1 MNYQL
6 KKKINELFKPNK
18 KNCFIVAEISAN
30 HDKNINNVIKIINNA
45 NKIGIDAVKVQLY
58 KPDKITINSNKKD
71 FKIKKNNSWAGY
83 NNLYNLYKKGSTPYH
98 WYPKLLKLCNKKK
111 IILFSSVFDLDTVD
125 YLEAHNC
132 PIYKIASPEITD
144 IPLLE
149 KVAKTKKPIF
159 ISSGLADKSDLS
171 LAIKTLK
178 KNKCKKIILMKCTSA
193 YPAPV
198 SEINLKTMKDFKR
211 LFKVD
216 VGFSDHTI
224 GNVAAIVAVTSGA
237 KVIEKHIKINKNI
250 KTLDNFFSQDLKNFG
265 KFVKEIREAESCYGN
280 INYNISKS
288 SKINLNGR
296 KSLYVIRDIKK
307 NELFTSE
314 NIKAVRPSKGLHP
327 KYLKKFLK
335 KKSKIN
341 FQKGDRL
348 TLKGLN

>member
-1 MNYQL
+1 MHPHL
-6 KKKINELFKPNK
+6 KKKIIELFKTS
-18 KNCFIVAEISAN
+18 KNRCFIVAEISAN
-30 HDKNINNVIKIINNA
+30 HNKNINNVIKIINNA
-45 NKIGIDAVKVQLY
+45 KRIGIDAIKLQLY
-58 KPDKITINSNKKD
+58 KPDSITVNSNKKD
-71 FKIKKNNSWAGY
+71 FKIKKNNSWARY
-83 NNLYNLYKKGSTPYH
+83 NNLYDLYKKGSTPYH

-125 YLEAHNC
+125 FLESHNC

-149 KVAKTKKPIF
+149 KVAKTKKPVF
-159 ISSGLADKSDLS
+159 ISSGLANKSDLD

-178 KNKCKKIILMKCTSA
+178 KNNCKKIVLMKCTSA
-193 YPAPV
+193 YPAPLN
-198 SEINLKTMKDFKR
+198 EINLKTMKDFKKF
-211 LFKVD
+211 FKVD

-224 GNVAAIVAVTSGA
+224 GNVAAIVAAISGA
-237 KVIEKHIKINKNI
+237 KVIEKHIKINKSI

-288 SKINLNGR
+288 SKLNFNGR
-296 KSLYVIRDIKK
+296 KSLYVVKDINK
-307 NELFTSE
+307 NEFFTSE

-327 KYLKKFLK
+327 KYFKKFFK

-341 FQKGDRL
+341 FKKGDRL
-348 TLKGLN
+348 TLRGLN